1 MTLRDALDVA
11 CTAFED
17 FPLFGRHY
25 TKDPADFALDL
36 FLGKPAIA
44 VEHHGYFR
52 GGYEPLEAFVK
63 QVNSFDMQLQWS
75 NLAAIL
81 SRVSLNKVM
90 PDGVINVRFYTNRFW
105 LKNKGTRSQTYL
117 LIRRRTAKGP
127 PPTVTVNG
135 RQWACKLYADHL
147 MLKLS
152 LAAGQTADI
161 RIHSA
166 CPQAGTAA
174 FWKPTNTYRAKVLI
188 RRILSEVRD
197 NYVDTNRPLAS
208 LLMHARKVRA
218 GEIARGS

>member
-1 MTLRDALDVA
+1 MRAHSQLSGVPFDDVMVFPQGLFSSEAVRALNERGYLAAVNTARNPLDNPRIMTLRDALDVA

-105 LKNKGTRSQTYL
+105 LKNKGTRS
-117 LIRRRTAKGP
+117 
-127 PPTVTVNG
+127 
-135 RQWACKLYADHL
+135 
-147 MLKLS
+147 
-152 LAAGQTADI
+152 
-161 RIHSA
+161 
-166 CPQAGTAA
+166 
-174 FWKPTNTYRAKVLI
+174 
-188 RRILSEVRD
+188 
-197 NYVDTNRPLAS
+197 
-208 LLMHARKVRA
+208 
-218 GEIARGS
+218 